1 MLFKI
6 LLIERDYQLSEKLRQ
21 RPRQMFVTQ
30 SRALV
35 AKVEELFMTYLS
47 SLAFASHLDEPVARG
62 NVNTS
67 NRDDIFNAE
76 DDTEWRN
83 DLPDKFS
90 ELEDRHFPLFIA
102 FDGVR
107 FLLRFFTS
115 SDNQKPQ
122 LCAMIE
128 ADINA
133 TPSAESVDP
142 NSPTIE
148 LFGTARSA
156 RKGQLVTYDR
166 FVAEYCPRFEQSRF
180 RALDLVIT
188 R

>member
-62 NVNTS
+62 NMNTS
-67 NRDDIFNAE
+67 DIFNLE
-76 DDTEWRN
+76 DDTDWRN
-83 DLPDKFS
+83 DLPGKFS

-102 FDGVR
+102 FDSVR
-107 FLLRFFTS
+107 FLFRLFTS
-115 SDNQKPQ
+115 
-122 LCAMIE
+122 L
-128 ADINA
+128 
-133 TPSAESVDP
+133 
-142 NSPTIE
+142 TIKN
-148 LFGTARSA
+148 LSFA
-156 RKGQLVTYDR
+156 
-166 FVAEYCPRFEQSRF
+166 P
-180 RALDLVIT
+180 
-188 R
+188 